1 MVYLRTKNRYNNVKI
16 VIDDIVFDSK
26 TEGNY
31 YSFLKMRM
39 GRGEITELYP
49 QCPLLLDENEE
60 RLGTYFCDFAYRN
73 FKGDMVYDEI
83 KSPPTFEEGVF
94 KLKMKILA
102 LRGIDINIY
111 ISNGK
116 LLNSKS
122 SSLRILQGKKRESI
136 VYSEYN
142 RFLTTKDIQ
151 FF

>member
-1 MVYLRTKNRYNNVKI
+1 MVYLRKKNRYNNTKI
-16 VIDDIVFDSK
+16 VLDDMVFDSK

-31 YSFLKMRM
+31 YLFLKMRM

-49 QCPLLLDENEE
+49 QCPLHLDENDE

-73 FKGDMVYDEI
+73 FKGEMVYDEI

-94 KLKMKILA
+94 RLKMKILA

-116 LLNSKS
+116 HLNSKS

-136 VYSEYN
+136 VYNEYN
-142 RFLTTKDIQ
+142 SFLTTKNIS